1 MSLCKINTVE
11 LSFPIADSLLAWFK
25 LPSLRKNAVNM
36 FERLLVLGF
45 CLLGLNLRAASG
57 GTEGV
62 VPLIEAKGQTSGKST
77 DSVIWGVS
85 GSKLPIELDLVAPL
99 GSSGALICGIFQA
112 SEELAARLPGGGELI
127 SDLSFSDRTFQRL
140 EVQVPMPEVERETTL
155 FVLFSLKSKPDGKV
169 LASTKVSVR
178 LVPGP
183 ESPLNPV
190 TRLKKLP
197 EGSLLVT
204 GESPRIRRFLDKMN
218 IFYVDGLAVSSGV
231 PAVVL
236 SEGNEMPA
244 NIPGGLPVI
253 LFCKSDRQLPGV
265 YAASRT
271 GAERIKVTLAVL
283 DSIATDVLAQRTFAD
298 LIFSALP
305 TQPKTEP

>member
-1 MSLCKINTVE
+1 MS
-11 LSFPIADSLLAWFK
+11 ADSLIAWFK
-25 LPSLRKNAVNM
+25 LPSLRKNAVDM
-36 FERLLVLGF
+36 FGRLLVLGF

-62 VPLIEAKGQTSGKST
+62 VPLIEARGQTSGKTT

-85 GSKLPIELDLVAPL
+85 GSKLPIELDLVSPL
-99 GSSGALICGIFQA
+99 GSSSALICGIFQA
-112 SEELAARLPGGGELI
+112 SEELAVRLPGGGELI

-178 LVPGP
+178 LIPGP
-183 ESPLNPV
+183 ESPINPV

-197 EGSLLVT
+197 EGSMLVT
-204 GESPRIRRFLDKMN
+204 GESHRIRRFLDKMN

-253 LFCKSDRQLPGV
+253 LFCKSDRLLPGV

-271 GAERIKVTLAVL
+271 GGERIKVTLAAL
-283 DSIATDVLAQRTFAD
+283 DSIATDILAQRTFAD